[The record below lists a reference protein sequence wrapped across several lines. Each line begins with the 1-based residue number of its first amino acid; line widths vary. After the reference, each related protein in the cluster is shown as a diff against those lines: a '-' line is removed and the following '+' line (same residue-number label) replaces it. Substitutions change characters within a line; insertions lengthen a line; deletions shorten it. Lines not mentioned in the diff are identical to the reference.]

1 MPVKTNNTT
10 FRRSFKIKIL
20 YIVLFSQY
28 DSYPSIPIAKI
39 AVSFIGDGSY
49 FLYLFSRNQIAKYI
63 IIKKGAVLQLFP
75 YFFILDNFGNFLYLL
90 HQFLLFHEPP
100 WAHLKLNH
108 LFYPDFLHKHLL
120 HYHHYLLLQRSHFL
134 S

>member
-10 FRRSFKIKIL
+10 FRRSLKIKIL

-39 AVSFIGDGSY
+39 AASFIGDGSY

-75 YFFILDNFGNFLYLL
+75 F
-90 HQFLLFHEPP
+90 
-100 WAHLKLNH
+100 
-108 LFYPDFLHKHLL
+108 
-120 HYHHYLLLQRSHFL
+120 FL
-134 S
+134 SWIILVTSFIYSISSFFSMSPHGPT